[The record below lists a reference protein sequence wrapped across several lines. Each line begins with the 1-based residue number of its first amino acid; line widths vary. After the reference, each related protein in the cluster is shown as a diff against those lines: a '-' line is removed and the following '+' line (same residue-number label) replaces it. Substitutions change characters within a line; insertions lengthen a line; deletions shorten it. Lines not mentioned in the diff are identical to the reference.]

1 MGAVPSRLLPGR
13 DWPHSGDA
21 EEALGGFGLRGQVV
35 LVIPDDAA
43 ALRDGC
49 VGPHPQLWGTDTHLE
64 MARFLVLGEGS
75 FRETLVRGP
84 SAPEVEDILAE
95 AGGYSE
101 QGQSASPSRW
111 QERGL
116 SARQGPTDTLS
127 PGDPQFEL
135 DIEPK
140 VFKPP
145 GGPEAL
151 NDSQEFPFPETP
163 SKGMCCQ
170 DVRGTL
176 LDMENGH
183 SELPFPYLSA
193 ACEAIEVLLG
203 PGHTP
208 SLAPPLKEGGGVG

>member
-1 MGAVPSRLLPGR
+1 MGHR
-13 DWPHSGDA
+13 H
-21 EEALGGFGLRGQVV
+21 
-35 LVIPDDAA
+35 
-43 ALRDGC
+43 
-49 VGPHPQLWGTDTHLE
+49 HLE

-75 FRETLVRGP
+75 FRETLGRGP

-95 AGGYSE
+95 AGGHSG

-116 SARQGPTDTLS
+116 SATHGPSDTLS

-170 DVRGTL
+170 DVRGSHT
-176 LDMENGH
+176 
-183 SELPFPYLSA
+183 
-193 ACEAIEVLLG
+193 
-203 PGHTP
+203 PGHGEWP
-208 SLAPPLKEGGGVG
+208 LRASISLSVSSM